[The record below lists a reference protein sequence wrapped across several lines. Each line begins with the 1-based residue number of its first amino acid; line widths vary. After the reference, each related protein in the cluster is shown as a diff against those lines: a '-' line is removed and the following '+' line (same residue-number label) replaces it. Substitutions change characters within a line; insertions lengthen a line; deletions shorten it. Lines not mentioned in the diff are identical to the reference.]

1 MTNVSAAALSVI
13 ERRHVGGHTSFVVS
27 DVGQGMSV
35 FCLCRQLPSAP
46 PQTVGCSTSSSF
58 FSVFFPPDFFLPLS
72 LLPVISG
79 MTGNYLLTNPLLRT
93 HDTNPYNNLLAETVV
108 CNTPSPPAFHSPGAH
123 PPSTFYSYADLCFCV
138 LGLSSYRGEFDE
150 TIYTTHVSC
159 QLAAC

>member
-1 MTNVSAAALSVI
+1 MLEVIHLLWCQMLDRECQCFVYVDSYPAHHHRPWGAVPPAL
-13 ERRHVGGHTSFVVS
+13 
-27 DVGQGMSV
+27 
-35 FCLCRQLPSAP
+35 
-46 PQTVGCSTSSSF
+46 F
-58 FSVFFPPDFFLPLS
+58 FLNCFFPSWFFLPLS

-150 TIYTTHVSC
+150 TIYTTHVSR
-159 QLAAC
+159 QLAAS